1 MIFMM
6 EVSINRA
13 KAVVFALIV
22 MIVFVSSTNAVNA
35 LSESRNTN
43 PIGYEFLDDAT
54 VLHMWNLLED
64 YYFDIGNNCYAQM
77 TNHYDNY
84 WSHNTFGFGIET
96 SGIWYYYESDKFCDW
111 HFEVETDNATYVRF
125 ELSESMKIYPH
136 SKISLFV
143 TNELNMIDPRLRME
157 FGMRHNGGYEITDS
171 RFRWHIDNIQIDMKE
186 EDNFVMIDDEHY
198 DLSDELD
205 LEFDNLPYGYFQIYE
220 NDSGEFIS
228 MNWESGAYDDT
239 VTVKSDESSAYNAP
253 VSLIANLGSIN
264 YGETK
269 TFSAQWID
277 KGRECSPPFVV
288 HFNNPLSGSNYSI
301 NDTFDMQGH
310 WHDDGNNLFSACIF
324 SHAWMGTVQINGTG
338 TEWLINNIAGYGV
351 IQNGLNDAGM
361 SYMYGSSYE
370 NFPHTDHNPNP
381 FMGANLS
388 CYEVGTHK
396 LRYKVFH
403 SLYGWMSTFRNV
415 ECLGEEPEEDL
426 EGYQLAILLS
436 VFAPGLF
443 FILWAS
449 KLDDDHVPLKILF
462 MAFGTLLFVA
472 TFHIA
477 SLMAVFEMGGLY
489 VGMLYLAVASGFIG
503 AVFWLKRLLTSVNAH
518 L

>member
-1 MIFMM
+1 MM
-6 EVSINRA
+6 KKIISNIISVNF
-13 KAVVFALIV
+13 VVIVLIV
-22 MIVFVSSTNAVNA
+22 MIALVGNVNA
-35 LSESRNTN
+35 LSESKNTN
-43 PIGYEFLDDAT
+43 PIGYELLDNET
-54 VLHMWNLLED
+54 VLHMWNLFED
-64 YYFDIGNNCYAQM
+64 YYFDIGDNCYAQM

-143 TNELNMIDPRLRME
+143 TNELDLTDPRLSME

-171 RFRWHIDNIQIDMKE
+171 RFRWHIDNIQINMTE
-186 EDNFVMIDDEHY
+186 EDNFVMIADEHY

-277 KGRECSPPFVV
+277 RQKECPHPFIVHMNSPVT
-288 HFNNPLSGSNYSI
+288 GANYSI

-310 WHDDGNNLFSACIF
+310 WHAFPNPFSICMNR
-324 SHAWMGTVQINGTG
+324 HGTLGMVQVNGTG
-338 TEWLINNIAGYGV
+338 QWQLINSYFPFGV
-351 IQNGLNDAGM
+351 QLNPSAIPP
-361 SYMYGSSYE
+361 YMYWNTME
-370 NFPHTDHNPNP
+370 NFPSTNHNVNP
-381 FMGANLS
+381 AMDGNLI
-388 CYEVGTHK
+388 CAEAGTHK
-396 LRYKVFH
+396 LKYGVFH
-403 SLYGWMSTFRNV
+403 SQIGYTYSIPRDIT
-415 ECLGEEPEEDL
+415 CIPPEEPIMS
-426 EGYQLAILLS
+426 YQLALILTMFGS
-436 VFAPGLF
+436 GLF
-443 FILWAS
+443 FILWAT
-449 KLDDDHVPLKILF
+449 KLDDDHIPLKVLF
-462 MAFGTLLFVA
+462 MCYGMLLFIA

-477 SLMAVFEMGGLY
+477 SLLVEFEMGNLY
-489 VGMLYLAVASGFIG
+489 SGMIYLAITSGCVGVIL
-503 AVFWLKRLLTSVNAH
+503 WIKRMLSSVN
-518 L
+518 